1 LKIQKKFKISAK
13 WQNKLFGV
21 ILTAIIANLFFLP
34 VESFCSEGLNKRVI
48 DDMGEI
54 IVPKGRVPR
63 IVSLYAGH
71 TENLVAIGAS
81 GSIVAIGHG
90 DDGLGL
96 SVPVLGNKPGIEQIL
111 ALNPGIVLTRPMM
124 ARSQEPFYSALKEM
138 GINVA
143 ALDPPTWNEFPGYI
157 EKLRMIAGVEGGEV
171 FAFDAIAE
179 LGADPGREIGVFLV
193 TNGRTMATC
202 TVDSWAAHIMRL
214 AGFRNVAAD
223 VAPLAEGSV
232 IAGFGAERLLA
243 SDAEIDAVL
252 LQQGAM
258 NTTTAEDFMNDPR
271 FMKMRAVRNGMVFDV
286 SEPDI
291 SRPSLLRLENG
302 IVRALRDLVC
312 SRGAVR

>member
-1 LKIQKKFKISAK
+1 
-13 WQNKLFGV
+13 
-21 ILTAIIANLFFLP
+21 
-34 VESFCSEGLNKRVI
+34 
-48 DDMGEI
+48 MGEI
-54 IVPKGRVPR
+54 IVRGGRVSR

-90 DDGLGL
+90 VEELGL

-111 ALNPGIVLTRPMM
+111 ALNPDIVLTRPMM
-124 ARSQEPFYSALKEM
+124 ARSQEPLYGALKEM
-138 GINVA
+138 GIRVA

-157 EKLRMIAGVEGGEV
+157 DKLRMIAGIEADEV
-171 FAFDAIAE
+171 FALDALAVS
-179 LGADPGREIGVFLV
+179 GDVGPGREIGVFLV

-202 TVDSWAAHIMRL
+202 TADSWAAHIMRL

-223 VAPLAEGSV
+223 VVPLAEGSV
-232 IAGFGAERLLA
+232 VAGFGAERIIA
-243 SDAEIDAVL
+243 SDVEIDAVL

-271 FMKMRAVRNGMVFDV
+271 FGKMRAVRSGMVFDV
-286 SEPDI
+286 SEADI

-312 SRGAVR
+312 SREAVR